1 MLRINKSIYG
11 ELLIAQRK
19 IFENAYK
26 KYYKNERD
34 NLDLMSRLDEILKEC
49 DIQGSR
55 FERIRSIVLDRHEYA
70 HRKINKNYE
79 LENVFFTA
87 QTIKSPDFYFLANP
101 AQAYY
106 PNFEEAAELEIASKD
121 KALEFF
127 KAELTKAICEQIEY
141 TNFFHYS
148 LSTGVR
154 VFSVD
159 IQKGLYSAIL
169 DVDREHLHDVDTAR
183 LFYDEKGVE
192 YAKVADIYGI
202 KRYVERE
209 IELYFK

>member
-1 MLRINKSIYG
+1 MLRINKPIYG

-19 IFENAYK
+19 IFENTYK
-26 KYYKNERD
+26 KYYAHERD
-34 NLDLMSRLDEILKEC
+34 NLNLMSRLDEILKEC

-79 LENVFFTA
+79 LETVFFTA

-106 PNFEEAAELEIASKD
+106 PNFEDAANIEIASKD
-121 KALEFF
+121 EALSFF

-159 IQKGLYSAIL
+159 IQKGLYSTIL

>member
-11 ELLIAQRK
+11 ELLIDQRN

-26 KYYKNERD
+26 KYYTNERD
-34 NLDLMSRLDEILKEC
+34 NLNLMVRLDAILEGI
-49 DIQGSR
+49 DIHGSR

-79 LENVFFTA
+79 LETVFFTA

-106 PNFEEAAELEIASKD
+106 PNFEDAASMEIASKEE
-121 KALEFF
+121 ALTFF
-127 KAELTKAICEQIEY
+127 KAELSKAICEQIEY

-183 LFYDEKGVE
+183 LFYDEKGAE

-209 IELYFK
+209 IELYFN

>member
-1 MLRINKSIYG
+1 MLRINKSMYG
-11 ELLIAQRK
+11 ELLTAQRK
-19 IFENAYK
+19 IFENVYK
-26 KYYKNERD
+26 KYYTNETE
-34 NLDLMSRLDEILKEC
+34 NLGLMSRLDEILKEC
-49 DIQGSR
+49 DIQGGR

-79 LENVFFTA
+79 LETVFFTA

-106 PNFEEAAELEIASKD
+106 PSFEEAAELEISSKD
-121 KALEFF
+121 EALSFF
-127 KAELTKAICEQIEY
+127 KAELAKAICEQIEY

-154 VFSVD
+154 VFSLD

-169 DVDREHLHDVDTAR
+169 DVDREHLHDVETAR
-183 LFYDEKGVE
+183 LFYDEKGAE